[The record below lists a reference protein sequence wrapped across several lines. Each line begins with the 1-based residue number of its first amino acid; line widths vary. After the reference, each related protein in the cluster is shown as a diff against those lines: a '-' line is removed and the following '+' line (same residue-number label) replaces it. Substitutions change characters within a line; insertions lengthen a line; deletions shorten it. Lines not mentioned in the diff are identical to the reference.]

1 MTRLSP
7 TLVADPVIVRM
18 SQLTPSTCIQVPVT
32 ETMSAPAHS
41 R

>member
-7 TLVADPVIVRM
+7 TLVAEPVSVRT
-18 SQLTPSTCIQVPVT
+18 SQLTPSTCIHVPVT
-32 ETMSAPAHS
+32 ETMSAPAQS